1 MWLPWLTLLLF
12 VATTVL
18 ESRRAGSATEDARY
32 LRGSPMEKTARSAKR
47 SPFALALAMVAALL
61 ATSAVAACNTARGV
75 GQDVG
80 AVGEEIEDAV
90 D

>member
-1 MWLPWLTLLLF
+1 MEET
-12 VATTVL
+12 AK
-18 ESRRAGSATEDARY
+18 
-32 LRGSPMEKTARSAKR
+32 SPKR
-47 SPFALALAMVAALL
+47 SPLALALTMVAALL

-75 GQDVG
+75 GQDIG